1 MKRLIS
7 IFLAMLMLAGT
18 LSIGT
23 FAAQE
28 FVNDETFTI
37 GNADDSA
44 DGKVNGQDAYMIKSY
59 LAGKSY
65 AIGTICLDAADFN
78 ADGTVNATDAYYLR
92 CMLAGKMNASDFEN
106 GKQIYRLTVAK
117 NDISEYSIV
126 VPEGYTDEKN
136 AYYSAEI
143 LQHYI
148 SVATGIE
155 LPILNDG
162 TVPEKAIVIHDV
174 DRRSELG
181 EKLGSEGY
189 KYDVTDGV
197 LNIYGTYRGNMY
209 AVYEILESYL
219 GFRFYDHFYVFLYK
233 HRTVDI
239 PEGTSVEL
247 LPEIKFR
254 FCRQNVAYG
263 GTNYYFPMRQ
273 NGSQIIGY
281 DEERYGWKY
290 GPNGYNAHS
299 YAYYWK
305 YGTGIMPP
313 DDGTMTLEERYV
325 AKYESGEFKDYLTW
339 QPCASNDTVYN
350 TLFTGMLDHL
360 ARMENWGKD
369 CYAFTTTAKHLV
381 EEGEKSV
388 SFSINDNENY
398 CTCRFCNLTAN
409 GKKDSKT
416 GEWTT
421 LPEGYSGL
429 YVKLANR
436 AARDIQEFY
445 PGMRVHT
452 ILYNHAIPS
461 TVKPDKNLIVFYCG
475 QGCNNH
481 YINSG
486 ECTGLGQL
494 GKESNNFTAESLK
507 AWGELCAETGAEMWY
522 WYYGVTYYFYLV
534 SLPCV
539 FNIYY
544 DYKFLFEECNVK
556 GIYYEGLNNLC
567 YNFENLKA
575 YMSVKMDWEP
585 HMTYEQYIEY
595 MKEFLYMY
603 YGPGYEKVYE
613 FIEMEN
619 TAGDECGTC
628 FVSNFDRPGDMYSY
642 AYIDEHYEYMRQLLS
657 DAIDMCESL
666 DRVKRDMYVRRL
678 EILRICFDFLGLSS
692 SYDRMYVNGD
702 EASRALYEE
711 RYTYMYN
718 GIIEYNIQVFLDP
731 NQYDLPDTIDF
742 TVNPMTQIY
751 GFGSR
756 REGVTP

>member
-7 IFLAMLMLAGT
+7 TFLALLMLAGA

-37 GNADDSA
+37 GNADASA

-59 LAGKSY
+59 LAGKTY
-65 AIGTICLDAADFN
+65 AVNGICLDAADFN
-78 ADGTVNATDAYYLR
+78 ADGIVNATDIYYLR
-92 CMLAGKMNASDFEN
+92 CLMAGKMTASDFEN
-106 GKQIYRLTVAK
+106 GRQIYRLTVAK

-126 VPEGYTDEKN
+126 VPEGYTGEKN
-136 AYYSAEI
+136 AYYSAEL

-174 DRRSELG
+174 DRHSELG
-181 EKLGSEGY
+181 ERLGAEGY
-189 KYDVTDGV
+189 IYEVTDGV

-209 AVYEILESYL
+209 AVYEILEDYL
-219 GFRFYDHFYVFLYK
+219 GFRFHDSFYVFLYK
-233 HRTVDI
+233 HRTVDM
-239 PEGTSVEL
+239 PEGTSVEVQ
-247 LPEIKFR
+247 PKMKFR
-254 FCRQNVAYG
+254 YARQNVAYG
-263 GTNYYFPMRQ
+263 GTNYFFPARQ
-273 NGSQIIGY
+273 NGAQIIGY
-281 DEERYGWKY
+281 NEERYGYQY
-290 GPNGYNAHS
+290 GPHGYNAHS
-299 YAYYWK
+299 YAYYWQ
-305 YGTGIMPP
+305 YGTGTMPP
-313 DDGTMTLEERYV
+313 DDGTMTLEERYA
-325 AKYESGEFKDYLTW
+325 AKYASGEFKDYLTW
-339 QPCASNDTVYN
+339 QPCASTDSAYN
-350 TLFTGMLDHL
+350 ILFTGMLDHL
-360 ARMENWGKD
+360 ARMENWGNA

-388 SFSINDNENY
+388 SFSINDNEKY
-398 CTCRFCNLTAN
+398 CPCRFCNMKAN
-409 GKKDSKT
+409 GKQDKNT

-429 YVKLANR
+429 YVDLANR
-436 AARDIQEFY
+436 AARDIQEYY
-445 PGMRVHT
+445 PGMRIHT
-452 ILYNHAIPS
+452 ILYNHDIPS

-494 GKESNNFTAESLK
+494 GKESNTFTAESLK
-507 AWGELCAETGAEMWY
+507 AWGALCAETGAEMWY
-522 WYYGVTYYFYLV
+522 WYYGVTYFFYLV

-544 DYKFLFEECNVK
+544 DYKFLYEECNVK
-556 GIYYEGLNNLC
+556 GIFYEGLPNIG

-575 YMSVKMDWEP
+575 YMSTKMDWEP
-585 HMTYEQYIEY
+585 DMSYEQYIAY
-595 MKEFLYMY
+595 LKEFLYMY

-619 TAGDECGTC
+619 TAGDLCGTC

-642 AYIDEHYEYMRQLLS
+642 EYIDENYEYMRQLLC

-692 SYDRMYVNGD
+692 SYDRMYTYGD
-702 EASRALYEE
+702 EDSRALYEE

-718 GIIEYNIQVFLDP
+718 GIKRYGIIVYFDP

-756 REGVTP
+756 RPDVTP

>member
-7 IFLAMLMLAGT
+7 IFLALLMLAGT

-148 SVATGIE
+148 SVATGID

-162 TVPEKAIVIHDV
+162 AVPEKAIVIHDV
-174 DRRSELG
+174 DRHSELG
-181 EKLGSEGY
+181 EELGSEGY
-189 KYDVTDGV
+189 IYEVTGGV

-369 CYAFTTTAKHLV
+369 CYAFTTIAKHLV

-409 GKKDSKT
+409 GKKNSKT

-556 GIYYEGLNNLC
+556 GIYYEGLNNLG

-692 SYDRMYVNGD
+692 SYDRMYTNGD

-742 TVNPMTQIY
+742 TVNPMVQIY

>member
-7 IFLAMLMLAGT
+7 IFLALLMLAGT

-65 AIGTICLDAADFN
+65 ALDSICLDAADFN

-148 SVATGIE
+148 SVATGID

-162 TVPEKAIVIHDV
+162 AVPEKAIVIHDV
-174 DRRSELG
+174 DRHSELG
-181 EKLGSEGY
+181 EELGSEGY
-189 KYDVTDGV
+189 IYEVTGGV

-369 CYAFTTTAKHLV
+369 CYAFTTIAKHLV

-409 GKKDSKT
+409 GKKNSKT

-507 AWGELCAETGAEMWY
+507 AWGALCAETGAEMWY

-692 SYDRMYVNGD
+692 SYDRMYTNGD

-742 TVNPMTQIY
+742 TVNPMVQIY

>member
-7 IFLAMLMLAGT
+7 IFLALLMLAGT

-37 GNADDSA
+37 GNADASS
-44 DGKVNGQDAYMIKSY
+44 DGKVNGQDAYMIKSF
-59 LAGKSY
+59 LAGKPY
-65 AIGTICLDAADFN
+65 AVNGICLDAADFN

-126 VPEGYTDEKN
+126 VPEGYTGEKN
-136 AYYSAEI
+136 AYYSAEL

-148 SVATGIE
+148 NVATGIE

-174 DRRSELG
+174 DRHSELG
-181 EKLGSEGY
+181 EKLGAESYIYE
-189 KYDVTDGV
+189 VTDGV

-209 AVYEILESYL
+209 AVYEILEEYL

-239 PEGTSVEL
+239 PEGTRVEVQ
-247 LPEIKFR
+247 PKMRFR
-254 FCRQNVAYG
+254 FARQNVAYG
-263 GTNYYFPMRQ
+263 GTNYYFPARQ

-281 DEERYGWKY
+281 DEERYGFKY

-305 YGTGIMPP
+305 YGTGTMPP
-313 DDGTMTLEERYV
+313 DDGTMTLEERYA

-339 QPCASNDTVYN
+339 QPCASNNTVYN

-429 YVKLANR
+429 YVDLANR
-436 AARDIQEFY
+436 AARDIQQYY

-452 ILYNHAIPS
+452 ILYNHDIPS

-507 AWGELCAETGAEMWY
+507 AWGALCAETGAEMWY

-544 DYKFLFEECNVK
+544 DYKFLYEECNVK

-575 YMSVKMDWEP
+575 YMSTKMDWEP
-585 HMTYEQYIEY
+585 DMSYEQYIAY
-595 MKEFLYMY
+595 LKEFLYMY

-619 TAGDECGTC
+619 TAGDLCGTC

-642 AYIDEHYEYMRQLLS
+642 AYIDENYEYMRQLLC

-666 DRVKRDMYVRRL
+666 DNSKREMYVRRL
-678 EILRICFDFLGLSS
+678 EMLLICFDFLGLSS
-692 SYDRMYVNGD
+692 SYDRMYTNGD
-702 EASRALYEE
+702 EASRAL
-711 RYTYMYN
+711 
-718 GIIEYNIQVFLDP
+718 
-731 NQYDLPDTIDF
+731 
-742 TVNPMTQIY
+742 
-751 GFGSR
+751 
-756 REGVTP
+756 

>member
-7 IFLAMLMLAGT
+7 IFLALLMLAGT

-65 AIGTICLDAADFN
+65 ALDSICLDAADFN

-174 DRRSELG
+174 DRHSELG
-181 EKLGSEGY
+181 EELGSEGY
-189 KYDVTDGV
+189 IYEVTGGV

-369 CYAFTTTAKHLV
+369 CYAFTTIAKHLV
-381 EEGEKSV
+381 EEGEKYV

-409 GKKDSKT
+409 GKKNSKT

-556 GIYYEGLNNLC
+556 GIYYEGLNNLG

-692 SYDRMYVNGD
+692 SYDRMYTNGD

-742 TVNPMTQIY
+742 TVNPMVQIY

>member
-65 AIGTICLDAADFN
+65 ALDSICLDAADFN
-78 ADGTVNATDAYYLR
+78 ADGTVNATDAYYLK
-92 CMLAGKMNASDFEN
+92 CLLAGKMNASDFEN

-126 VPEGYTDEKN
+126 VPKGYTDEKN

-174 DRRSELG
+174 DRHSELG
-181 EKLGSEGY
+181 EELGSEGY
-189 KYDVTDGV
+189 IYEVTDGV

-239 PEGTSVEL
+239 PEGTNVEL

-360 ARMENWGKD
+360 ARMESWGKD

-507 AWGELCAETGAEMWY
+507 AWGALCAETGAEMWY

-692 SYDRMYVNGD
+692 SYDRMYANGD

>member
-65 AIGTICLDAADFN
+65 ALGSICLDAADFN
-78 ADGTVNATDAYYLR
+78 ADGTVNATDAYYLK
-92 CMLAGKMNASDFEN
+92 CLLAGKMNASDFEN

-174 DRRSELG
+174 DRHSELG
-181 EKLGSEGY
+181 EELGSEGY
-189 KYDVTDGV
+189 IYEVTGGV

>member
-65 AIGTICLDAADFN
+65 ALDSICLDAADFN
-78 ADGTVNATDAYYLR
+78 ADGTVNATDAYYLK
-92 CMLAGKMNASDFEN
+92 CLLAGKMNASDFEN

-126 VPEGYTDEKN
+126 VPEGYTGEKN

-174 DRRSELG
+174 DRHSELG
-181 EKLGSEGY
+181 EELGSEGY
-189 KYDVTDGV
+189 IYEVTDGV

-692 SYDRMYVNGD
+692 SYDRMYANGD

>member
-37 GNADDSA
+37 GNADDSD

-155 LPILNDG
+155 LSILNDG

-174 DRRSELG
+174 DRHSELG
-181 EKLGSEGY
+181 EELGSEGY
-189 KYDVTDGV
+189 IYEVTDGV

>member
-148 SVATGIE
+148 SVATGID

-162 TVPEKAIVIHDV
+162 AVPEKAIVIHDV
-174 DRRSELG
+174 DRHSELG
-181 EKLGSEGY
+181 EELGSEGY
-189 KYDVTDGV
+189 IYEVTGGV

-369 CYAFTTTAKHLV
+369 CYAFTTIAKHLV

-409 GKKDSKT
+409 GKKNSKT

-556 GIYYEGLNNLC
+556 GIYYEGLNNLG

-692 SYDRMYVNGD
+692 SYDRMYTNGD

-742 TVNPMTQIY
+742 TVNPMVQIY

>member
-409 GKKDSKT
+409 GKKNSKT

>member
-1 MKRLIS
+1 MK
-7 IFLAMLMLAGT
+7 
-18 LSIGT
+18 
-23 FAAQE
+23 
-28 FVNDETFTI
+28 
-37 GNADDSA
+37 
-44 DGKVNGQDAYMIKSY
+44 
-59 LAGKSY
+59 
-65 AIGTICLDAADFN
+65 
-78 ADGTVNATDAYYLR
+78 
-92 CMLAGKMNASDFEN
+92 
-106 GKQIYRLTVAK
+106 
-117 NDISEYSIV
+117 YS
-126 VPEGYTDEKN
+126 
-136 AYYSAEI
+136 
-143 LQHYI
+143 
-148 SVATGIE
+148 
-155 LPILNDG
+155 
-162 TVPEKAIVIHDV
+162 
-174 DRRSELG
+174 
-181 EKLGSEGY
+181 
-189 KYDVTDGV
+189 
-197 LNIYGTYRGNMY
+197 
-209 AVYEILESYL
+209 
-219 GFRFYDHFYVFLYK
+219 
-233 HRTVDI
+233 
-239 PEGTSVEL
+239 
-247 LPEIKFR
+247 
-254 FCRQNVAYG
+254 
-263 GTNYYFPMRQ
+263 Q

-281 DEERYGWKY
+281 DEERYGYKY

-305 YGTGIMPP
+305 YGTGTMPP
-313 DDGTMTLEERYV
+313 DDGTMTLEERYA

-339 QPCASNDTVYN
+339 QPCASNNTVYN

-360 ARMENWGKD
+360 ARMESWGKD

-416 GEWTT
+416 GEWTK

-429 YVKLANR
+429 YVDLANR
-436 AARDIQEFY
+436 AARDIQQYY

-452 ILYNHAIPS
+452 ILYNHDIPS

-507 AWGELCAETGAEMWY
+507 AWGALCAETGAEMWY

-544 DYKFLFEECNVK
+544 DYKFLYEECNVK

-575 YMSVKMDWEP
+575 YMSTKMDWEP
-585 HMTYEQYIEY
+585 DMSYEQYIAY
-595 MKEFLYMY
+595 LKEFLYMY

-613 FIEMEN
+613 FIVMEN

-628 FVSNFDRPGDMYSY
+628 FVSNYDRPGDMYSY
-642 AYIDEHYEYMRQLLS
+642 EYIDEHYEYMRQLLS

-666 DRVKRDMYVRRL
+666 DRVKRDMFVRRL

-692 SYDRMYVNGD
+692 SYDRMYTNGD